1 MDDMNAVSRT
11 LYIPLYGKASV
22 SRKGVLLRDPMA
34 EHIWR
39 ERGFAL
45 RGKSRSRWLAY
56 CMAMRAVVFDRWTAQ
71 RLQEDPH
78 AVVLHLGCGLDSR
91 ALRVAASRALWI
103 DADLLPVIAE
113 KRRYFQEDDGYR
125 LVAAD
130 ARETAWVD
138 ALPHAGHAVIVLE
151 GLSMY
156 LTHDELIALL
166 AACARHFDRCDV
178 LMDCY
183 TAFAAK
189 ASRFKNP
196 VKDVGAGIVS
206 GMDDPRLPERAPG
219 VRFAGELPLT
229 PAELVNE
236 LPGGDR
242 AFFRVVLAG
251 PLTARLYRLFA
262 YRTAREEAASCA

>member
-1 MDDMNAVSRT
+1 MDDMNAVNRT

-34 EHIWR
+34 ERIWR

-56 CMAMRAVVFDRWTAQ
+56 CMAMRAVMFDRWTAQ

-91 ALRVAASRALWI
+91 ALRVAAPRALWI
-103 DADLLPVIAE
+103 DADLPPVIAE

-138 ALPHAGHAVIVLE
+138 ALPHAGHAVILLE

-156 LTHDELIALL
+156 LTHD
-166 AACARHFDRCDV
+166 
-178 LMDCY
+178 
-183 TAFAAK
+183 
-189 ASRFKNP
+189 
-196 VKDVGAGIVS
+196 
-206 GMDDPRLPERAPG
+206 
-219 VRFAGELPLT
+219 
-229 PAELVNE
+229 
-236 LPGGDR
+236 
-242 AFFRVVLAG
+242 
-251 PLTARLYRLFA
+251 
-262 YRTAREEAASCA
+262 